1 MSTTKKKS
9 KCYFAHSWTLKGTEL
24 EAEIIKHLSDFYDVI
39 NPFEEEDLLEDKYGH
54 PYYEY
59 PTKDFAKDI
68 VEADIQKMKEADVLI
83 AYVERKRQVGTIFE
97 IFYFSQILKKP
108 VVVISDSP
116 SPFFF
121 GVQGITYIQTFNKFF
136 RGDAPELQ
144 RMINKHERE
153 TRLGRK

>member
-1 MSTTKKKS
+1 
-9 KCYFAHSWTLKGTEL
+9 
-24 EAEIIKHLSDFYDVI
+24 
-39 NPFEEEDLLEDKYGH
+39 
-54 PYYEY
+54 
-59 PTKDFAKDI
+59 
-68 VEADIQKMKEADVLI
+68 MKEADVLI
-83 AYVERKRQVGTIFE
+83 AYVERKRQVGTIFRNFLFFANFE
-97 IFYFSQILKKP
+97 KP

-136 RGDAPELQ
+136 RGGAPELQ